1 MLPTFSSTLCSSL
14 VLIDGQQFLR
24 AFVRVSRQNEAT
36 SINALN
42 NDKLLACVLCFPAV
56 LIKCGARLLIQLG

>member
-36 SINALN
+36 SLNALN
-42 NDKLLACVLCFPAV
+42 NAKLLACVLCFPAV

>member
-36 SINALN
+36 SLNALN
-42 NDKLLACVLCFPAV
+42 NDKLLACVLCF
-56 LIKCGARLLIQLG
+56 QLF